1 MNDYQTQLLTWA
13 AGQSQSAAII
23 LFVVGTAYTLQGFR
37 FARLMIAIVLGIVG
51 FAFGRA
57 WADANGA
64 NAELFSLVSAVVTGA
79 LALASVRTG
88 LLMGSVITFGLAMQ
102 FLGMQFGLPPT
113 GLLVLFGFG
122 AIVGALVYFLH
133 PRVLPRLLT
142 TMQGSVM
149 MLLGFVGGAG
159 SFLPRLAETMIDTAA
174 GMPFAVPMLLG
185 MLCVMGYCYQTNLE
199 EGDIQTGS
207 GRSCGRVRA

>member
-13 AGQSQSAAII
+13 ANQSQSAAII
-23 LFVVGTAYTLQGFR
+23 MFAVGTVYTLQGFR
-37 FARLMIAIVLGIVG
+37 FARLMIAIVLGIIG

-64 NAELFSLVSAVVTGA
+64 NPEVFSLISAAVMGA
-79 LALASVRTG
+79 LALASVCSG
-88 LLMGSVITFGLAMQ
+88 LLIGSVITFGLAMQ

-113 GLLVLFGFG
+113 GLLVLFCFG
-122 AIVGALVYFLH
+122 AVVGALIYFLH
-133 PRVLPRLLT
+133 ARVLPRLLT

-149 MLLGFVGGAG
+149 MLLGFVGAAG
-159 SFLPRLAETMIDTAA
+159 SFLPRLADTMIDTAA

-199 EGDIQTGS
+199 DGDIQTGS
-207 GRSCGRVRA
+207 SRGFKRVQV